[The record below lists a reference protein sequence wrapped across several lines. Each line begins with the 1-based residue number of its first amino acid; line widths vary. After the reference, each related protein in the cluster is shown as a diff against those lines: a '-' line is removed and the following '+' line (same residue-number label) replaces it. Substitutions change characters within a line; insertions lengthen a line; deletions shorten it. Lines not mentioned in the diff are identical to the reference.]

1 MKVPLFSP
9 SIAAP
14 RRMTIHGIPVV
25 NAAAIISVISI
36 LLTGLYASDMT
47 SFGIHISADI
57 GSNVTAILNSNNS
70 NASLLPRLSN
80 TMGAWFDLA
89 TYADAKAFL
98 ECNIFKSAEPENCC
112 SKHHIELATQ
122 QQFRIRTGDGNATVN
137 PRNSAACCEQEDHF
151 PWRQYDQP
159 SVRSF
164 VQRHGPFGDSYC
176 GG

>member
-25 NAAAIISVISI
+25 NAAA
-36 LLTGLYASDMT
+36 DMT
-47 SFGIHISADI
+47 SFERVGIHISADI

-89 TYADAKAFL
+89 NYAGAKAFL

-122 QQFRIRTGDGNATVN
+122 QFRIRTGDGNATVN
-137 PRNSAACCEQEDHF
+137 PRNSDHF